1 MSTPVLTQAC
11 VRWNEQGTPVADAF
25 DDVYFSNDN
34 GLEESRHV
42 FLQHNGL
49 PDRWTRH
56 DRPLFVV
63 GETGFGTGLNFLAL
77 WESFRHYRRQHPD
90 GPVQRLHFIST
101 EKYPLSQADLTRALA
116 AWPSLAALTEPLLAQ
131 YPLPLPGCHRLI
143 LDDGRVTLDLW
154 FGDVNDSLPQWA
166 ATTAGWVD
174 AWFLDGFAPSKN
186 PQMWQQ
192 DLFEQLYRLARPG
205 ATLAT
210 FTCAGFVRRGLQA
223 AGFTM
228 AKVPGHGSKREMLAG
243 HKPGLAAPTPALPTI
258 TLPTIT
264 LIGGGIASACLA
276 EALTR
281 RGQPV
286 RLLCADPA
294 PAQGASGN
302 RQGALYPLLNPN
314 APELSRFYAT
324 AFTLARRLYDG
335 LADQVAHSWCGVIQ
349 FAQDAKAQR
358 KLEALTE
365 AGYPAQLV
373 EALSPAQRDNLA
385 GLPLAGTAVH
395 YPLGGWICPAQL
407 TQALLD
413 RARASG
419 RLELVTDCQIHRGEP
434 IEQGW
439 QLTDQHGR
447 HWSAPILVVAAGH
460 ETPHLPGL
468 ADVPI
473 NAVRGQVTHLA
484 PQAPLASLSA
494 VLCYG
499 GYLTPLG
506 PLGHCLGAS
515 FERAFDQ
522 LDYSPNEQTANLAKL
537 QQALP
542 DAPWPQQLQLGEEA
556 RVSVRATVRDHLP
569 LVGRWPPA
577 GDRLWLL
584 SGLGARGLCSAPLL
598 AEVLAAQL
606 LDEPLPLAADL
617 LAAIDSQRFATAG

>member
-1 MSTPVLTQAC
+1 MSTPSLTQAC
-11 VRWNEQGTPVADAF
+11 VHWNEQGTPVADAF

-34 GLEESRHV
+34 GLAETRHV
-42 FLQHNGL
+42 FLHHNGL
-49 PDRWTRH
+49 PERWARH

-77 WESFRHYRRQHPD
+77 WESFRHYRRQQPE
-90 GPVQRLHFIST
+90 GAVQRLHFIST
-101 EKYPLSQADLTRALA
+101 EKYPLSQTDLQRALA
-116 AWPSLAALTEPLLAQ
+116 AWPTLAELTEPLLAQ
-131 YPLPLPGCHRLI
+131 YPLPLPGCHRLL
-143 LDDGRVTLDLW
+143 LDEGRVTLDLW
-154 FGDVNDSLPQWA
+154 FGDVNDSLPQWPA
-166 ATTAGWVD
+166 PANGWVD

-192 DLFEQLYRLARPG
+192 ALFDELFRLARPD

-228 AKVPGHGSKREMLAG
+228 TKVPGYGSKREMLAG
-243 HKPGLAAPTPALPTI
+243 HKPGQAVPSPA
-258 TLPTIT
+258 LPTIT

-281 RGQPV
+281 RGQAV

-314 APELSRFYAT
+314 APVLSQFYAT

-335 LADQVAHSWCGVIQ
+335 LADRVDHSWCGVIQ

-358 KLEALTE
+358 KLQALTE

-373 EALSPAQRDNLA
+373 EALSPTQRDSLA
-385 GLPLAGTAVH
+385 GLHLAGTAVH
-395 YPLGGWICPAQL
+395 YPQGGWLCPAQL
-407 TQALLD
+407 TQTLL
-413 RARASG
+413 ARAQATG
-419 RLELVTDCQIHRGEP
+419 KLELVTDCRIHHCEP
-434 IEQGW
+434 TEQGW
-439 QLTDQHGR
+439 QLTDQHG
-447 HWSAPILVVAAGH
+447 HPWLAPILVVAAGH
-460 ETPHLPGL
+460 ESADLPNL
-468 ADVPI
+468 ADLPI
-473 NAVRGQVTHLA
+473 SAVRGQVTHLA
-484 PQAPLASLSA
+484 PQSPLQPLST

-499 GYLTPLG
+499 GYLTPQG

-515 FERAFDQ
+515 FERQFDH
-522 LDYSPNEQTANLAKL
+522 LDYRQEEQVANLTKL

-542 DAPWPQQLQLGEEA
+542 TAPWPRQLQLGDEA

-569 LVGRWPPA
+569 IVGPWAPT
-577 GDRLWLL
+577 GDNLWLL
-584 SGLGARGLCSAPLL
+584 TGLGARGLCSAPLL

-606 LDEPLPLAADL
+606 LNEPIPLAAEL
-617 LAAIDSQRFATAG
+617 LAAIDSQRFYPAQPTPGQ

>member
-1 MSTPVLTQAC
+1 MSTPSLTQAS
-11 VRWNEQGTPVADAF
+11 VHWNEQGTPVADAF
-25 DDVYFSNDN
+25 GDVYFSNDN
-34 GLEESRHV
+34 GLEETRHV
-42 FLQHNGL
+42 FLHHNGL
-49 PDRWTRH
+49 PERWARH

-77 WESFRHYRRQHPD
+77 WQSFRHYRQQQPD
-90 GPVQRLHFIST
+90 GAVQRLHFIST
-101 EKYPLSQADLTRALA
+101 EKYPLCQADLRRALT
-116 AWPSLAALTEPLLAQ
+116 AWPSLADLTEPLLAQ

-143 LDDGRVTLDLW
+143 LDEGRVTLDLW
-154 FGDVNDSLPQWA
+154 FGDVNDSLPHWP
-166 ATTAGWVD
+166 ATAAGWVD

-192 DLFEQLYRLARPG
+192 NLFDQLYRLARPG

-223 AGFTM
+223 SGFTM

-243 HKPGLAAPTPALPTI
+243 HKPDQAEPSP

-276 EALTR
+276 DALTR
-281 RGQPV
+281 RGQAV

-314 APELSRFYAT
+314 APVLSQFYAT

-335 LADQVAHSWCGVIQ
+335 LSDQVDHAWCGVIQ

-358 KLEALTE
+358 KLQALTE

-373 EALSPAQRDNLA
+373 EALSPTQRDDLA
-385 GLPLAGTAVH
+385 GRPLVGSAVR
-395 YPLGGWICPAQL
+395 YPQGGWLCPAQL

-413 RARASG
+413 RAQASG
-419 RLELVTDCQIHRGEP
+419 RLELVTDCRIQQVEP
-434 IEQGW
+434 AEQGW
-439 QLTDQHGR
+439 RLTDQHGR
-447 HWSAPILVVAAGH
+447 HWPAPTLVVAAGH
-460 ETPHLPGL
+460 ETPALPGL
-468 ADVPI
+468 ARLPMH
-473 NAVRGQVTHLA
+473 AVRGQVTHLA
-484 PQAPLASLSA
+484 PQAPLQPLNT

-499 GYLTPLG
+499 GYLTPRG
-506 PLGHCLGAS
+506 PLGHCIGAS

-522 LDYSPNEQTANLAKL
+522 LDYSAAEQGANLAKL

-542 DAPWPQQLQLGEEA
+542 DEQWPQLLQMGEEA

-569 LVGRWPPA
+569 IVGPWATARQP
-577 GDRLWLL
+577 LWLL
-584 SGLGARGLCSAPLL
+584 TGLGARGLCSAPLL

-606 LDEPLPLAADL
+606 LNEPIPLASDL
-617 LAAIDSQRFATAG
+617 LAAIDSQRFSADN